1 MACKGI
7 VLAGGTGTRLYPL
20 TLSVSKQLMPV
31 YNKPLIYYPLSVL
44 MLADIK
50 DILVI
55 STPTDRALFERLLG
69 DGTRFGMRLSY
80 ATQAEPR
87 GIAEALIIGADFIG
101 KDNIALILGD
111 NIFHGE
117 ALEQRIAAAAKKTGR
132 ATIFSYRV
140 SRPERFGVV
149 DLDDQGRPRAIVEK
163 PASPP
168 SDKAVTGLYIY
179 PPDVVG
185 VARALKPSARDE
197 LEITDVNQSYLARQ
211 RLDVEFLGKGYMWL
225 DTGTHNDL
233 LDAANYV
240 ATLER
245 RQGQMIGCMEEVAWR
260 KGWIGDGELAR
271 LAEPIRERAYG
282 QYLLNLLAQ
291 KH

>member
-1 MACKGI
+1 MTCKGI

-20 TLSVSKQLMPV
+20 TLSISKQLMPI

-44 MLADIK
+44 MLGDIK

-55 STPTDRALFERLLG
+55 STPSDRPLFERLLG
-69 DGTRFGMRLSY
+69 DGKRFGMRLSY
-80 ATQAEPR
+80 AIQPEPR

-101 KDNIALILGD
+101 TDNIALILGD

-117 ALEQRIAAAAKKTGR
+117 ALGQRVASAAKKSDR

-149 DLDDQGRPRAIVEK
+149 ELDDQGQPRRIIEK
-163 PASPP
+163 PTSPP
-168 SDKAVTGLYIY
+168 SDMAVTGLYVY
-179 PPDVVG
+179 PSDVVG
-185 VARALKPSARDE
+185 IAQGLRPSARGE

-211 RLDVEFLGKGYMWL
+211 RLDVEFLGRGYMWL
-225 DTGTHNDL
+225 DTGTHNSL

-245 RQGQMIGCMEEVAWR
+245 RQGQMIGCLEEIAWR
-260 KGWIGDGELAR
+260 KKWISDNDLAR

>member
-1 MACKGI
+1 MTCKGI

-20 TLSVSKQLMPV
+20 TLSISKQLMPI

-44 MLADIK
+44 MLGDIK

-55 STPTDRALFERLLG
+55 STPSDRPLFERLLG
-69 DGTRFGMRLSY
+69 DGKRFGMRLSY
-80 ATQAEPR
+80 AIQPEPR

-101 KDNIALILGD
+101 TDNIALILGD

-117 ALEQRIAAAAKKTGR
+117 ALGQRVASAAKKSDR

-149 DLDDQGRPRAIVEK
+149 ELDDQGQPRRIIEK
-163 PASPP
+163 PTSPP
-168 SDKAVTGLYIY
+168 SDMAVTGLYVY
-179 PPDVVG
+179 PSDVVG
-185 VARALKPSARDE
+185 IAQGLRPSARGE
-197 LEITDVNQSYLARQ
+197 LEITDVNQSYLARK
-211 RLDVEFLGKGYMWL
+211 RLDVEFLGRGYMWL
-225 DTGTHNDL
+225 DTGTHNSL

-245 RQGQMIGCMEEVAWR
+245 RQGQMIGCLEEIAWR
-260 KGWIGDGELAR
+260 KKWISDNDLAR

>member
-31 YNKPLIYYPLSVL
+31 YNKPLIYYSLSVL

-50 DILVI
+50 DILII
-55 STPTDRALFERLLG
+55 STPTDRPLFERLLG
-69 DGTRFGMRLSY
+69 DGKRFGMSLSY
-80 ATQAEPR
+80 ATQAEPN
-87 GIAEALIIGADFIG
+87 GIAQALIIGADFIG

-117 ALEQRIAAAAKKTGR
+117 ALEQRIATAAKKTDR

-140 SRPERFGVV
+140 TRPERFGVV
-149 DLDDQGRPRAIVEK
+149 DVDDQGRPRAIIEK

-168 SDKAVTGLYIY
+168 SDIAVTGLYIY

-185 VARALKPSARDE
+185 IARTLKPSARNE
-197 LEITDVNQSYLARQ
+197 LEITDVNQAYLTRRQ
-211 RLDVEFLGKGYMWL
+211 LDVEFLGKGYMWM

-260 KGWIGDGELAR
+260 KGWISDHELAR
-271 LAEPIRERAYG
+271 LAEPIRERRYG